1 MSKRLADLTVE
12 EKRDLLAKA
21 LRKKAQEAARVPLSY
36 QQQGLWFLDQ
46 LESGNPLSNLVWA
59 MRISG
64 RIDMDGVQ
72 QALNEIVRRHE
83 PLRTI
88 FRFEGG
94 EPVQVVSLPLPL
106 PVKIIDLSELAP
118 DEQEKEIQRLVRE
131 EARTPFDLAT
141 GPLLRVTLLRC
152 GPEEHVASVTIHHI
166 IADGWSTGVFAREL
180 WALYNAFSK
189 GQPSP
194 LPEPPIQ
201 YRDYV
206 RWQRERLQG
215 DRLDRLLTYWK
226 SHLQNAPH
234 LLHVRT
240 DRPRPPVMTY
250 NGATVSFLLPKALS
264 ESLKELSRKEGVTL
278 FRLLLAAFSVLLHR
292 HVDQDEMLIGTPISG
307 RERPETQGLIGF
319 FVNTL

>member
-1 MSKRLADLTVE
+1 MSNRLADLTVE
-12 EKRDLLAKA
+12 EKRDLLARA
-21 LRKKAQEAARVPLSY
+21 LRKKAQEATRVSLSF
-36 QQQGLWFLDQ
+36 QQEGLWFLDQ
-46 LESGNPLSNLVWA
+46 LESGNPLSNLIWV

-64 RIDMDGVQ
+64 RISMEGVQ
-72 QALNEIVRRHE
+72 RALNEIVRRHE
-83 PLRTI
+83 PLRTT

-94 EPVQVVSLPLPL
+94 EPVQVVSPPLPL
-106 PVKIIDLSELAP
+106 PVKVIDLGELTH
-118 DEQEKEIQRLVRE
+118 DEQEQEVRRLVRE

-180 WALYNAFSK
+180 WALYDAFSK

-194 LPEPPIQ
+194 LPELPIQ

-206 RWQRERLQG
+206 RWQRQRLQG

-226 SHLQNAPH
+226 RQLQNAPH
-234 LLHVRT
+234 VLRLRT

-250 NGATVSFLLPKALS
+250 NGTTASFLLPRALS
-264 ESLKELSRKEGVTL
+264 ESLKELSGKEGVTL
-278 FRLLLAAFSVLLHR
+278 FMTLLAAFSVLLHR
-292 HVDQDEMLIGTPISG
+292 HADQDEMLIGTPIAG
-307 RERPETQGLIGF
+307 RERPETQGE
-319 FVNTL
+319 